1 MRLLLDTHTFIWAD
15 TEREKLS
22 PRVAD
27 VLQDERSQVFLS
39 VVSVWE
45 MQIKV
50 QLGKMTLRTDLA
62 TLVRQQLSQSRLQLL
77 PVLLPHVLAVGQLPM
92 HHKDPFDRLL
102 IAQALHEK
110 LTLLSADATVQRYP
124 VQTVWA

>member
-1 MRLLLDTHTFIWAD
+1 MDN
-15 TEREKLS
+15 EPNKL
-22 PRVAD
+22 PVKVAD
-27 VLQDERSQVFLS
+27 LIKNVGTDLYLS
-39 VVSVWE
+39 VVSVWK

-50 QLGKMTLRTDLA
+50 QLGKLTLQADLEEIVNGQ
-62 TLVRQQLSQSRLQLL
+62 LENNSVRLL
-77 PVLLPHVLAVGQLPM
+77 PVLLPHVLAIGQLPM

-102 IAQALHEK
+102 IAQALHEE